1 MTMKAISILCAVS
14 YAILL
19 ITMCDMGVWFW
30 IASTAFAVTSLVIS
44 NELDNIENQ
53 KNKAMTTVE
62 ELQSMTHEDLVR
74 RVQELEQDLKE
85 VKEQSDMWLDSFTR
99 LQARHESSI
108 NALDNIVKLAK
119 IEVNMVK

>member
-1 MTMKAISILCAVS
+1 MISICGASFLV
-14 YAILL
+14 LL
-19 ITMCDMGVWFW
+19 LTMQNMDAWFW
-30 IASTAFAVTSLVIS
+30 VAAASFTATLLVIS

-119 IEVNMVK
+119 LK